1 MAELCKFY
9 KKRKYVSYDS
19 GNTWSALNEY
29 EMGELYEYNSPDC
42 GDSSEQYRWAEVDGA
57 LLCVGKDSYTKEIY
71 QVSYDGGQ
79 TWYNYYPTTY
89 RPKNLAMTN
98 DQFCDNAGGG
108 HYEPYDK
115 DGKCPCGY
123 YWEPGLGCSP
133 ISQEAIEYCNKTQ
146 LDPLKIVKCKDFSG
160 TLTKEDV
167 AYYDTQHVGPAH
179 VPYLLTSY
187 EVGDCV
193 TKIGDRAFEQ
203 QFVMTS
209 ITISDSVEEIGTSAF
224 NGCYSLPTITIP
236 SSVTIFGESVFEECG
251 TLSSVTFNCDLTSIP
266 RGMFNSCQA
275 LRSADFLSYNQIT
288 NIGDSAFVGCISLS
302 SITLNNTTKSIGN
315 YAFGRCSG
323 LTSVSLGKVET
334 IGGQAFSGCS
344 SLTAVTIPNTVTSIG
359 KSAFN
364 GCTSLLKI
372 TLESSTP
379 PTIDSRG
386 YDGSFYNTNN
396 CHLFVPC
403 DAVDT
408 YKAAWPEY
416 ADRISCNDTGVYYRW
431 TVVSGVECEG
441 YTAYE
446 KEQKQQTN
454 NGVAWTNVYPAE
466 YRKGAF
472 IEEYSNSCGFE
483 GDRIMIGTDYSGNTY
498 YGTACTDEDITIT
511 STNAST
517 YLYEYTICRSIIV
530 GDCVTTLG
538 DKAFSLAGDNTKSAE
553 TIILPDNISYSG
565 GGQFSGLINLKSVNF
580 SRTATSIPNNF
591 FQDCYSLSSFTIPSY
606 VTSIGDSAFYNCGIN
621 DVNIPDSVTSVGHDA
636 FRGCSATTITVGT
649 GVTEVAYYFAISCP
663 NLEKIEFKGNVATI
677 AQGVLDYCDNLKEV
691 WFSTTVPPLLD
702 GNALPTSGDYYI
714 LVPCGSVNDYKNA
727 WSTYAS
733 RIVCKDDYVE
743 GNKISMTYS
752 GGTVKNVRCNATGT
766 SSISSSDWQIGK
778 YDTISDITVGE
789 CVTNINH
796 YAFRYCSAT
805 TITLPQSIT
814 SIGTYA
820 FDNSHITAIT
830 IPYQVTEIPK
840 RCFSECYNLTNVE
853 FSNGVTSIGDYA
865 FYHCSGITQI
875 TLPPR
880 LETIGEMAFTNIGI
894 TDITIPSGVTS
905 ISGYLFDHND
915 GSSSLSSVTFANGMT
930 QLNIEYGSLPDSV
943 QIVNLPNTL
952 TTISGNPFG
961 SSALTEAVIPDSVT
975 TLTGSGIQINSSACT
990 SITIGSGVT
999 DFSLFRISSN
1009 IHVPSLT
1016 IKSTTVPTNF
1026 INIFGNNNTPEKI
1039 YVPCESL
1046 GAYKA
1051 AVYNEGQ
1058 DPSIVESYVAG
1069 CQYVELIKFTA
1080 TWSDGT
1086 VETKPCYTDTITYN
1100 DFTYYGDYISDLV
1113 VGDCVTAITSTHVNI
1128 TNLRLSSSVVSITLE
1143 DDWYNTVKHYY
1154 FAQNNG
1160 LTTIG
1165 NNVSTK
1171 GLEGDLTLPEG
1182 LTTIGDNALMA
1193 AGQGYYT
1200 EPRSGVTSV
1209 SIPSTLTSIGAN
1221 SLKCTNASAITVD
1234 SGNTVYDSRN
1244 DCNAIIETAT
1254 DKLLVGCKS
1263 TVIPDDIKS
1272 IDDSAFIS
1280 TRLSVSTL
1288 TIPSGVTSI
1297 GAYAFYE
1304 CSGIT
1309 EVIIPDA
1316 TTTIGNYAFKYLN
1329 GAGQGGSNS
1338 LINVEIGSGIT
1349 SIGSSA
1355 FGYSCKNATFT
1366 IKATTPP
1373 TLNGVP
1379 FGYDSYYPIAIYVPS
1394 GSVETYKAA
1403 QYWSNLASKIQP
1415 IPNS

>member
-42 GDSSEQYRWAEVDGA
+42 GDGSEQYRWVEVDGA
-57 LLCVGKDSYTKEIY
+57 LLCVDKDSYTKEIY

-98 DQFCDNAGGG
+98 DPFCDNAGGG
-108 HYEPYDK
+108 HYEQW
-115 DGKCPCGY
+115 DGGTCPCGY
-123 YWEPGLGCSP
+123 VYVEGVGCIYAFDCIVNP
-133 ISQEAIEYCNKTQ
+133 
-146 LDPLKIVKCKDFSG
+146 DPLKITKCANITDG
-160 TLTKEDV
+160 V
-167 AYYDTQHVGPAH
+167 
-179 VPYLLTSY
+179 LTSGDTLYYNGYSDNFALSSY
-187 EVGDCV
+187 EIGDCV
-193 TKIGDRAFEQ
+193 TKIDDNAFRGHQ
-203 QFVMTS
+203 ILTS
-209 ITISDSVEEIGTSAF
+209 VTIPNSVVEIGNNAF
-224 NGCYSLPTITIP
+224 THCTSLPTITIP
-236 SSVTIFGESVFEECG
+236 SSVTIFGESVFDSCG

-302 SITLNNTTKSIGN
+302 SITLNNATKSIGN

-359 KSAFN
+359 KAAFY

-379 PTIDSRG
+379 PTIDSSG
-386 YDGSFYNTNN
+386 DDGSFYNTNN
-396 CHLFVPC
+396 CHIFVPC

-408 YKAAWPEY
+408 YKTAWPEY
-416 ADRISCNDTGVYYRW
+416 SDRISCNDTGVYYRW
-431 TVVSGVECEG
+431 AVVSGVECEG

-454 NGVAWTNVYPAE
+454 NGITWTNVYPAE

-483 GDRIMIGTDYSGNTY
+483 GDRIMVGTDYSGNTY

-511 STNAST
+511 SANAST
-517 YLYEYTICRSIIV
+517 YLYEYRICRSIIV

-538 DKAFSLAGDNTKSAE
+538 GGAFSWSGDHSKSAE

-565 GGQFSGLINLKSVNF
+565 SGQFSGLLNLKSVNF
-580 SRTATSIPNNF
+580 SRTATSIPDSF
-591 FQDCYSLSSFTIPSY
+591 FNGCWSLSAFTIPSY
-606 VTSIGDSAFYNCGIN
+606 VTSIGKYAFNSCGIK
-621 DVNIPDSVTSVGHDA
+621 DVNIPDSVTSIGQQA
-636 FRGCSATTITVGT
+636 FRSCSATTITVGS
-649 GVTEVAYYFAISCP
+649 GVTEIPYYFARNCQ

-691 WFSTTVPPLLD
+691 WLSATVPPLLD

-752 GGTVKNVRCNATGT
+752 GGTVKNIRCNATGT
-766 SSISSSDWQIGK
+766 SSISSSDWQIGS
-778 YDTISDITVGE
+778 YYTITDITVGE
-789 CVTNINH
+789 CVTNIND
-796 YAFRYCSAT
+796 YAFGYCSAT
-805 TITLPQSIT
+805 TITLPESIT
-814 SIGTYA
+814 TIGVGA

-830 IPYQVTEIPK
+830 IPYQVTEIPNN
-840 RCFSECYNLTNVE
+840 CFSTCYDLTNIE
-853 FSNGVTSIGDYA
+853 FGNGVISIGQSA
-865 FYHCSGITQI
+865 FNNCSGITQI

-880 LETIGEMAFTNIGI
+880 LQTIGDYAFLNCSGI
-894 TDITIPSGVTS
+894 TEITIPSGVTS
-905 ISGYLFDHND
+905 IGAAFY
-915 GSSSLSSVTFANGMT
+915 GTSLSSVTFANGMT
-930 QLNIEYGSLPDSV
+930 QLNIQYGTLPDSV

-961 SSALTEAVIPDSVT
+961 SSALTEVVIPDSVT
-975 TLTGSGIQINSSACT
+975 TLTGGGIFISSSACT

-999 DFSLFRISSN
+999 DFTLFSIGYN

-1026 INIFGNNNTPEKI
+1026 SNILEYYNIPQKI

-1051 AVYNEGQ
+1051 AVYNAGQ

-1069 CQYVELIKFTA
+1069 CQYVEPIKFTA

-1086 VETKPCYTDTITYN
+1086 IETKPCYTDTITHN
-1100 DFTYYGDYISDLV
+1100 DFTYNDGDYISDLV
-1113 VGDCVTAITSTHVNI
+1113 VGDCVTAITSSNVDI
-1128 TNLRLSSSVVSITLE
+1128 TNLRLSSSVVSITSE
-1143 DDWYNTVKHYY
+1143 GGWDYTVKHYY

-1160 LTTIG
+1160 ITTIG
-1165 NNVSTK
+1165 NNVSPR

-1193 AGQGYYT
+1193 AGQAYYAST
-1200 EPRSGVTSV
+1200 RSGVTSV
-1209 SIPSTLTSIGAN
+1209 SIPSTLTSIGTN

-1244 DCNAIIETAT
+1244 DCNAIIETDT

-1280 TRLSVSTL
+1280 TSLSASTL

-1297 GAYAFYE
+1297 GAYSFYK

-1316 TTTIGNYAFKYLN
+1316 TTTIGNYAFAYLN

-1355 FGYSCKNATFT
+1355 FYCSCKNATFT

-1379 FGYDSYYPIAIYVPS
+1379 FGYSSYYPIAIYVPS
-1394 GSVETYKAA
+1394 GSVDTYKAA
-1403 QYWSNLASKIQP
+1403 QYWSNLVSKIQA

>member
-1 MAELCKFY
+1 MADLCKFY

-19 GNTWSALNEY
+19 GNTWSPLNVY

-42 GDSSEQYRWAEVDGA
+42 GDGSEQYRWVEVSGA

-79 TWYNYYPTTY
+79 TWYNYYPTAY
-89 RPKNLAMTN
+89 RPKDLAMTN
-98 DQFCDNAGGG
+98 DPFCENAGGG
-108 HYEPYDK
+108 HYEEW
-115 DGKCPCGY
+115 DGDKCPCGWAY
-123 YWEPGLGCSP
+123 VEGSGCV
-133 ISQEAIEYCNKTQ
+133 YLFDCGVV
-146 LDPLKIVKCKDFSG
+146 LDPLKITKCADITDGVLTFSDTSYYG
-160 TLTKEDV
+160 ADSHRFSLSSYEIGDCITKIDDN
-167 AYYDTQHVGPAH
+167 AFMQQQI
-179 VPYLLTSY
+179 LTS
-187 EVGDCV
+187 V
-193 TKIGDRAFEQ
+193 TIPN
-203 QFVMTS
+203 
-209 ITISDSVEEIGTSAF
+209 SVVEIGNFAF
-224 NGCYSLPTITIP
+224 LLCTSLPTITIP
-236 SSVTIFGESVFEECG
+236 SSVTIMGIGVFQGCSS
-251 TLSSVTFNCDLTSIP
+251 LSSITFNNDIMSIP
-266 RGMFNSCQA
+266 NNFFNSCWA

-288 NIGDSAFVGCISLS
+288 RIENNAFQYCYSLS
-302 SITLNNTTKSIGN
+302 SITLNNATKYIGN
-315 YAFGRCSG
+315 YAFNKCSG
-323 LTSVSLGKVET
+323 LTTVSLGKVET
-334 IGGQAFSGCS
+334 IGQQAFSYCS

-359 KSAFN
+359 KAAFY

-379 PTIDSRG
+379 PTIYSRDG
-386 YDGSFYNTNN
+386 DGSFYNTNN
-396 CHLFVPC
+396 CHIFVPC

-408 YKAAWPEY
+408 YKTAWPEY

-431 TVVSGVECEG
+431 AVVSGVECEG

-483 GDRIMIGTDYSGNTY
+483 GDRIMVGTDYSGNTY

-511 STNAST
+511 SANAST
-517 YLYEYTICRSIIV
+517 YLYEYRICRSIIV

-538 DKAFSLAGDNTKSAE
+538 GGAFGWSGDHTKSAE

-591 FQDCYSLSSFTIPSY
+591 FQNCYSLSSFTIPSY
-606 VTSIGDSAFYNCGIN
+606 VTSIGNYAFNKCGIN

-649 GVTEVAYYFAISCP
+649 GVTEIAYYFARSCP

-691 WFSTTVPPLLD
+691 WFSATVPPLLD

-752 GGTVKNVRCNATGT
+752 GGTVKNIRCNATGT
-766 SSISSSDWQIGK
+766 SSISSSDWQVGS
-778 YDTISDITVGE
+778 YTTITDITVGE
-789 CVTNINH
+789 CVTNINDS
-796 YAFRYCSAT
+796 AFYNCRAT
-805 TITLPQSIT
+805 NITLPESIT
-814 SIGTYA
+814 SIGIYA
-820 FDNSHITAIT
+820 FYNSYITAIT
-830 IPYQVTEIPK
+830 IPYQVTEIPNK
-840 RCFSECYNLTNVE
+840 CFSSCYNLTNVE
-853 FSNGVTSIGDYA
+853 IGNGVTSIGQYA
-865 FYHCSGITQI
+865 FINCSGITQI

-880 LETIGEMAFTNIGI
+880 LQTIADYAFLNCSGI

-905 ISGYLFDHND
+905 IGRTAFY
-915 GSSSLSSVTFANGMT
+915 GTSLSSVTFANGMT
-930 QLNIEYGSLPDSV
+930 QLNIQSGSLPDSV

-975 TLTGSGIQINSSACT
+975 TLTGDGIQISSSACT

-999 DFSLFRISSN
+999 DFTLFRIGSN

-1026 INIFGNNNTPEKI
+1026 SYIFGYNNTPEKI

-1051 AVYNEGQ
+1051 AVYNAGQ

-1069 CQYVELIKFTA
+1069 CQYVEPIKFTA
-1080 TWSDGT
+1080 TWSDYT
-1086 VETKPCYTDTITYN
+1086 IETKPCYTDTIAYN
-1100 DFTYYGDYISDLV
+1100 DFTYDGDYISDLV
-1113 VGDCVTAITSTHVNI
+1113 VGDCVTAITSSNANI
-1128 TNLRLSSSVVSITLE
+1128 TNLRLSSSVVSITLGGG
-1143 DDWYNTVKHYY
+1143 WHYTIKHYY

-1165 NNVSTK
+1165 NNVSER

-1193 AGQGYYT
+1193 AGQAYYT
-1200 EPRSGVTSV
+1200 STRSGVTSV
-1209 SIPSTLTSIGAN
+1209 SIPSTLTSIGEN

-1263 TVIPDDIKS
+1263 TVMPDDIKS

-1280 TRLSVSTL
+1280 TSLSASTL

-1297 GAYAFYE
+1297 GAYTFYK

-1316 TTTIGNYAFKYLN
+1316 TTTIGNYAFAYLN

-1355 FGYSCKNATFT
+1355 FYCSCKNATFT

-1379 FGYDSYYPIAIYVPS
+1379 FGYSSHYPIAIYVLAD
-1394 GSVETYKAA
+1394 SVDTYKAA
-1403 QYWSNLASKIQP
+1403 QYWSNLASKIQA